1 MNQTNRLRNIFLNH
15 GHIFVSGAGYVSIEI
30 YSANTT
36 VCDYVAQMLGG
47 VVKPHLSIK
56 KVAIH
61 NRPSLVLASQK
72 LLELVFDDDAE
83 AQLRLVL
90 EYASA
95 ESKEKRDDA
104 VDELRKLKLELE
116 E

>member
-1 MNQTNRLRNIFLNH
+1 MAPNRLRTIFLEH
-15 GHIFVSGAGYVSIEI
+15 GHIFISGAGYISIEI

-36 VCDYVAQMLGG
+36 VCDYVAQLLGG
-47 VVKPHLSIK
+47 IVKPHLNIK

-61 NRPSLVLASQK
+61 NRPALVLASQK
-72 LLELVFDDDAE
+72 LLEVVFDDNAE

-95 ESKEKRDDA
+95 ESKRKRDDA
-104 VDELRKLKLELE
+104 VEELRKLRLELE